1 MSDDRRAVN
10 TGRIADLDDSP
21 SFLLQEMK
29 KPVTSAEPHSPQIKV
44 VGRMGEMEFAIERDA
59 SRPITRT
66 PQGKRFQEPALLAPP
81 ANEER
86 PKEGEEEAMPV
97 VHLPHGSTSIVTT
110 DHVTYD
116 SSSQLPKEELS
127 VHSIMNQS
135 SFMPLPPGPRAS
147 GQEANMRMAYVPKV
161 PIQVPPAMPTLA
173 TSNSDP
179 SQLCSPVSC
188 LKFGSFDAAHF
199 SFDAEHFSSAHFS
212 WVASAMHPPVPAT
225 DSSQQFQ
232 EWQSVCRN
240 NQERHPDPYAL
251 FPMDV
256 YNRDSFWPYPG

>member
-161 PIQVPPAMPTLA
+161 PIQHIRPQLQDFAQAAISDTAAKCHTTSASVDTIIRKIKTL
-173 TSNSDP
+173 
-179 SQLCSPVSC
+179 
-188 LKFGSFDAAHF
+188 
-199 SFDAEHFSSAHFS
+199 
-212 WVASAMHPPVPAT
+212 T
-225 DSSQQFQ
+225 DSKSGVHLLSDLVGNLQACMLA
-232 EWQSVCRN
+232 SLKPV
-240 NQERHPDPYAL
+240 DL
-251 FPMDV
+251 
-256 YNRDSFWPYPG
+256 G